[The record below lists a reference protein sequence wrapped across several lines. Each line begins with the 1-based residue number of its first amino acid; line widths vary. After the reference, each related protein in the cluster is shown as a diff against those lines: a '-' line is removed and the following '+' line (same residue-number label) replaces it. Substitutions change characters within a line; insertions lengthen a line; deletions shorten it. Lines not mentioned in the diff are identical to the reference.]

1 MTKNTNTITATVNP
15 RKRIDTTIIIV
26 LYAVLAIFSAIM
38 GFYDLAT
45 DRNLFGVLFLIA
57 AAIFSVLL
65 LIKGNAVFGTYLK
78 IRSDVLYMKSWANGF
93 LPYDVNGGFLSDLKP
108 SKTNIITVPAD
119 EISTILVGTKDFIK
133 RNMTEAGR
141 DFIKALYPYEH
152 SSKKSKKNMI
162 SGLDMFYVETKDGKC
177 AFMCIQDLSVKN
189 VVEIMNEKYM
199 VSPMVSIKVNNREYK
214 RYVAKLNARENQ
226 EF

>member
-1 MTKNTNTITATVNP
+1 MTKNTNTITATINP

-26 LYAVLAIFSAIM
+26 LYAVLAIFSAVM
-38 GFYDLAT
+38 GFFDLAT

-108 SKTNIITVPAD
+108 SKTNIITIPAD

-152 SSKKSKKNMI
+152 SSKKSKKPLPTQARRPFTFQEI
-162 SGLDMFYVETKDGKC
+162 SRMGEPPCDLLWSIITNGYKDCKS
-177 AFMCIQDLSVKN
+177 FLRKSNIL
-189 VVEIMNEKYM
+189 
-199 VSPMVSIKVNNREYK
+199 
-214 RYVAKLNARENQ
+214 
-226 EF
+226 

>member
-108 SKTNIITVPAD
+108 SKTNIITIPAD
-119 EISTILVGTKDFIK
+119 EISTILVGTK
-133 RNMTEAGR
+133 

-177 AFMCIQDLSVKN
+177 AFMCIQDFDVKN
-189 VVEIMNEKYM
+189 VVEIMNEIYK

-214 RYVAKLNARENQ
+214 RYVARLNADV
-226 EF
+226 